1 MGQNALFCC
10 KWYNVTLFDFIHI
23 DNNFNTRWYNDTLN
37 DELINRVS
45 MLAEVLFTR
54 DVSYVLPGLDLQDS
68 KLRSYINYL
77 SR

>member
-23 DNNFNTRWYNDTLN
+23 NNNFITCWHNDNLN
-37 DELINRVS
+37 DELISRVS

-54 DVSYVLPGLDLQDS
+54 DGSYVLPWFDLQDS
-68 KLRSYINYL
+68 IY
-77 SR
+77 